1 MRKVLA
7 AILGGGRGTRL
18 FPLTKYRSKPAVPLG
33 GKYRLID
40 ITISNCLN
48 SNINKVFILTQ
59 FNSLSLNKH
68 INHTYKFDNFR
79 EGFVDIIAAEQRID
93 VNEWFQG
100 TADAIRKSL
109 HNFKDYNIDDILILS
124 GDHLYAMDYEK
135 MLDFH
140 RENNADITISVKPV
154 DREKAKGF
162 GVLKANSNK
171 RITKF
176 VEKPQEED
184 LLDSLVI
191 PELAEKSEDCFI
203 ASMGIYVFKL
213 DVLIDLL
220 EKKYPDALD
229 FGKEIIPYS
238 LGEYDVFSYFFDGYW
253 EDIGTIKSFYHANLD
268 FINEENINLYDSHQ
282 RTYTHARFLP
292 GSIMKGDCKVTKS
305 IINEGAKIEN
315 AEITNSIIGIRA
327 NVKAGTKISNSLIM
341 GNDFYEDESEYYNIE
356 KCGDQ
361 IPSMGVGEN
370 CEIHNAILDKNVR
383 MGNNVIINPKE
394 ADANYS
400 GDGFMVRD
408 GITVIEKNAIIPD
421 NTVI

>member
-191 PELAEKSEDCFI
+191 PELAEKSADCFI

-220 EKKYPDALD
+220 EKN
-229 FGKEIIPYS
+229 IPR
-238 LGEYDVFSYFFDGYW
+238 LLILEKKSYL
-253 EDIGTIKSFYHANLD
+253 TL
-268 FINEENINLYDSHQ
+268 
-282 RTYTHARFLP
+282 
-292 GSIMKGDCKVTKS
+292 
-305 IINEGAKIEN
+305 
-315 AEITNSIIGIRA
+315 
-327 NVKAGTKISNSLIM
+327 
-341 GNDFYEDESEYYNIE
+341 
-356 KCGDQ
+356 
-361 IPSMGVGEN
+361 
-370 CEIHNAILDKNVR
+370 
-383 MGNNVIINPKE
+383 
-394 ADANYS
+394 
-400 GDGFMVRD
+400 
-408 GITVIEKNAIIPD
+408 
-421 NTVI
+421 